1 MKRQPRPIFLNLL
14 AIRMGVMALV
24 SITHRITG
32 LLLFLLLPLA
42 LYALERSLE
51 SREGFNQVRA
61 WGDSLP
67 LRLLVLLALWWFLH
81 HTLAGLR
88 FLFIDIDR
96 GVTLPTARRSA
107 WLVTLASLL
116 LLLGL
121 TGGLLL

>member
-1 MKRQPRPIFLNLL
+1 
-14 AIRMGVMALV
+14 MGVMALV

-32 LLLFLLLPLA
+32 LLLFLLLPVA